1 MNNVKDI
8 LNKSYQ
14 RIGSTNGDTF
24 YTQQLDG
31 EFVICSNG
39 ARIKLTT
46 LLSEF
51 QIAGSV
57 NENIQSQPFFM
68 NEPETRIDPNKFF
81 DTPAPIETIVEST
94 KVREAPSV
102 INGQVLSSGPGNTTQ
117 NQFQQ
122 PPPSFLKTSNDAE
135 QLLAHSGGNVIEN
148 NEQVQQQSQ
157 SQQPQQQQSIRLP
170 EWDMFDRIK
179 KTEEV
184 ELNVTIKITLPKA
197 RHIDAINDMYQTKFS
212 AFLAKQYLT
221 DGSSIQTQIRE
232 AIEEWMDIELN
243 GGKPKKKVT
252 SKTIKPKKKKD
263 KIEVE
268 LPSGTKAT
276 VVSTEM
282 GSAAAIFGQPVI
294 NKDVTKLVAIFD
306 DEQYIAAKQYFNTLD
321 NKHGDYHRF
330 LSMLET
336 WEIEQKQK
344 Q

>member
-14 RIGSTNGDTF
+14 RIGSTGGDIF
-24 YTQQLDG
+24 HAQQLDG

-57 NENIQSQPFFM
+57 NENSQSQPFFM
-68 NEPETRIDPNKFF
+68 NQTESKIDPNNFF
-81 DTPAPIETIVEST
+81 NTPAPIEAVPIVTTNSI
-94 KVREAPSV
+94 RETPSA
-102 INGQVLSSGPGNTTQ
+102 INGQVISPGANQ
-117 NQFQQ
+117 NQNQQQ
-122 PPPSFLKTSNDAE
+122 PPPSFLNQNIE
-135 QLLAHSGGNVIEN
+135 QPHSTGNVVEPQGQNPDTI
-148 NEQVQQQSQ
+148 
-157 SQQPQQQQSIRLP
+157 QQQQSIRLP

-212 AFLAKQYLT
+212 AYLAKQYLI
-221 DGSSIQTQIRE
+221 DGSSMQTQLRE

-243 GGKPKKKVT
+243 GGKPKKKVA
-252 SKTIKPKKKKD
+252 SKTIKPKKGKK
-263 KIEVE
+263 ET
-268 LPSGTKAT
+268 LKAT
-276 VVSTEM
+276 DALYLVEPQPMKSIQEA
-282 GSAAAIFGQPVI
+282 GSAALMFGQPAI
-294 NKDVTKLVAIFD
+294 EKDVTKLLAIYD
-306 DEQYIAAKQYFNTLD
+306 NEQYIAAKQYFGTID
-321 NKHGDYHRF
+321 NKHKDYYRF
-330 LSMLET
+330 LSMLEL

-344 Q
+344 E